1 MKKIALV
8 LSLLAFSIAVIL
20 LSGTVAAAIPGRHC
34 VTRSLLVLD
43 ADQVVE
49 FAVRIDAD
57 GAAGGAAGGGIGV
70 RPIPVPGKHCVM
82 RSLLVLDTEQVVDFA
97 IRADGKPAPAAGAAP
112 IPIARGQ
119 TVGDVDSNAM
129 HQTPMWGLICLMGTI
144 GFIVNILFWVLAIV
158 FLVLTI
164 IGVFIIMT
172 AAGDAN
178 KVKKGKNYI
187 VYAIV
192 GLVASLFVRAVP
204 AMIRFMVGM

>member
-1 MKKIALV
+1 MKKIALF
-8 LSLLAFSIAVIL
+8 LSLLLLALSIAVIL
-20 LSGTVAAAIPGRHC
+20 LPGTTTATAIVGRHC
-34 VTRSLLVLD
+34 VMRSLLVLD
-43 ADQVVE
+43 ADQVAD
-49 FAVRIDAD
+49 FAVRIKAADAD
-57 GAAGGAAGGGIGV
+57 VAAAVVVAAIT
-70 RPIPVPGKHCVM
+70 I
-82 RSLLVLDTEQVVDFA
+82 D
-97 IRADGKPAPAAGAAP
+97 
-112 IPIARGQ
+112 RGQ
-119 TVGDVDSNAM
+119 TVGDVNSKARY
-129 HQTPMWGLICLMGTI
+129 QTPMWGLICLMGTI